1 MTKLPVSPIDPPRH
15 ARAIAVHRP
24 AAGPALRLRAGEEV
38 AVGRRDD
45 EWPLWFR
52 CRAADGREGWVPEA
66 WLEREGGR
74 ATLRADYDA
83 TELEAAPGDQLTVHR
98 AYGGWLW
105 AERRGGGQ
113 GWIPARAVQFA

>member
-1 MTKLPVSPIDPPRH
+1 MNPPRR
-15 ARAIAVHRP
+15 ARAIAGHRP
-24 AAGPALRLRAGEEV
+24 ASGTALRLRAGEDV

-66 WLEREGGR
+66 WLARDGAR

-83 TELEAAPGDQLTVHR
+83 TELEVAAGDDLTVHQ

-105 AERRGGGQ
+105 AERRDGAG
-113 GWIPARAVQFA
+113 GWIPARAVQLA

>member
-1 MTKLPVSPIDPPRH
+1 MTLPVAPMNPPRR
-15 ARAIAVHRP
+15 ARAIAAHRP
-24 AAGPALRLRAGEEV
+24 AAGPALRLRAGDEV

-66 WLEREGGR
+66 WLERDGGR

-83 TELEAAPGDQLTVHR
+83 TELEVAIGDRLLVTHS
-98 AYGGWLW
+98 YGGWLRSEK
-105 AERRGGGQ
+105 ADGARGWVPSSCA
-113 GWIPARAVQFA
+113 GWE